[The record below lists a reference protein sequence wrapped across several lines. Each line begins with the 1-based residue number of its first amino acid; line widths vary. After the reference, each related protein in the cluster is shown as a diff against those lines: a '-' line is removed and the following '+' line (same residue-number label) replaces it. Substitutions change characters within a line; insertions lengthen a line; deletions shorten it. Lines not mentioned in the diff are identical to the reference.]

1 MTADLSKLDLVLARH
16 FLVLAEE
23 RSFTGAARRLHLT
36 QSALSKQVRR
46 LERRLGAT
54 LVDRDCRPLRLTA
67 DGAEVLRRSQ
77 ELLARVT
84 PAPGP
89 TRAAGLVPAPGL
101 TPAVAGPRTGWRAR
115 PWSGSRRSPGP
126 GSPAAATPAHPARRP
141 GP

>member
-1 MTADLSKLDLVLARH
+1 MAADLSQLDLLLARH

-46 LERRLGAT
+46 LEGRLGAM

-67 DGAEVLRRSQ
+67 DGAEVLERSR
-77 ELLARVT
+77 ELLARVA
-84 PAPGP
+84 PAPDP
-89 TRAAGLVPAPGL
+89 AGLRPA
-101 TPAVAGPRTGWRAR
+101 AAGPRTGWTAR
-115 PWSGSRRSPGP
+115 PSSGSTRSPGP
-126 GSPAAATPAHPARRP
+126 GSPAAASPARPDPRP